1 MHFDARAAKL
11 LNPGE
16 HLLVSGC
23 PGLRLE
29 VSVSRKTWTYRYK
42 SVNGGRLKQVAIG
55 HWPATSVQTAAAK
68 WQELRDQR
76 DAGTDPGQQRRIARK
91 ASLQGQES
99 AYTVNELVQ
108 DFIKGHLLIYRRAA
122 GA

>member
-11 LNPGE
+11 LRPGE
-16 HLLVSGC
+16 HLLVSRC

-42 SVNGGRLKQVAIG
+42 SVNGGRLKHVSIG
-55 HWPATSVQTAAAK
+55 HWPAISVQTAAAK

-76 DAGTDPGQQRRIARK
+76 DAGTDPGQQRKIARK
-91 ASLQGQES
+91 ASLQDQES
-99 AYTVNELVQ
+99 AYTVSELVQ
-108 DFIKGHLLIYRRAA
+108 DLDRKSVV
-122 GA
+122 